1 MENVALVAL
10 LALIEYFILGALV
23 GRFRGKLVPA
33 PAMTGP
39 PDFERTLR
47 AQLNMGERLVL
58 FLPALY
64 LSAQYNNNFWTWVIG
79 LVWVVGRALY
89 SIGYI
94 SSVER
99 RVPGA
104 ILSGLSELVLLVMA
118 GYGVIRALMAA

>member
-1 MENVALVAL
+1 MENVAAVAL
-10 LALIEYFILGALV
+10 LALVEYFILGSLV

-39 PDFERTLR
+39 PEFERTLR
-47 AQLNMGERLVL
+47 AQLNMAERLVI

-64 LSAQYNNNFWTWVIG
+64 LSAQYGSNFWTWVIG
-79 LVWVVGRALY
+79 LVWVIGRALY
-89 SIGYI
+89 SAGYI

-104 ILSGLSELVLLVMA
+104 IIGALAELVLIVMA
-118 GYGVIRALMAA
+118 GVGVIQAIF